1 MKHLWGLG
9 GQPRHG
15 ISNSRL
21 VTSKSPGTI
30 FKYRFL
36 GLCTRVIQQVCQS
49 VGCHCEK
56 YLRGS
61 TRKGKSM
68 YPGGQFWKF
77 LSTIGT
83 LLWSCSEVTCHGGR
97 RAKEKKFC
105 CWAVR
110 KQKRKK
116 NESGVQG
123 PLRGHTP
130 CNGSNVPVR
139 ITNWG
144 ASLNTGVFTYVIA
157 GSLAQKSGALLAV
170 R

>member
-1 MKHLWGLG
+1 M
-9 GQPRHG
+9 
-15 ISNSRL
+15 
-21 VTSKSPGTI
+21 
-30 FKYRFL
+30 
-36 GLCTRVIQQVCQS
+36 CQS
-49 VGCHCEK
+49 VWCHCEK
-56 YLRGS
+56 YPRGS
-61 TRKGKSM
+61 TRKEKSM

-77 LSTIGT
+77 LSAIGT
-83 LLWSCSEVTCHGGR
+83 LLWSCSEVTCHSGR
-97 RAKEKKFC
+97 RAMEKKFC

-170 R
+170 RWSLFAKGLSYWRRHSSSRRKRWSDFIFKM